1 MGAKIQPA
9 ARCKPIHSG
18 RHMDQEL
25 QPLYLNNKNIYAIT
39 RKATGIGLLGEI
51 FFVFSFRAYCPLLCL
66 SLKFK
71 LLVAL

>member
-25 QPLYLNNKNIYAIT
+25 QPLYLNNIYAIT

-51 FFVFSFRAYCPLLCL
+51 FFLCFL
-66 SLKFK
+66 I
-71 LLVAL
+71 